1 MRLRIAAWLAC
12 VCTAAPIY
20 AQTASLS
27 RRDAVQMALERGPR
41 VAVARADTA
50 VANAT
55 FIGSRAFPNPT
66 LNASVSKSVPQY
78 HFTVDV
84 PLELPSV
91 RNLRIRS
98 ARVGLQAATLRFD
111 LARATILLDADTSYT
126 RAIAARDH
134 LVLSR
139 RNALDADSLARM
151 VERRRDAGDASDME
165 VTLARIVAGQQAN
178 IAAEDSLTYSSALFD
193 LEFVLGM
200 SNEILPTDSLTEP
213 PAAVAPTV
221 TLNEA
226 AANLSLESAT
236 LASRFQHRSIFST
249 PSINFGVEYGDP
261 SQPGVLPLFGVGI
274 PLPLF
279 DRNRGGIAQ
288 ADAEKVKA
296 AAELTLAR
304 IESRNDINRATR
316 QRAAAMARVARNREL
331 VASANRVATMALTA
345 YREGASS
352 LPNVLEAQRT
362 AREVLASYIDDLAS
376 AWIATAELRAL
387 STPVPGSAGAQPFPG
402 SPP

>member
-1 MRLRIAAWLAC
+1 MRLRIAACLAC

-27 RRDAVQMALERGPR
+27 RRDAVQIALERGPR

-55 FIGSRAFPNPT
+55 FIGARAFPNPT
-66 LNASVSKSVPQY
+66 LNASASKSVPQY

-98 ARVGLQAATLRFD
+98 AQVGLQAATLRFD
-111 LARATILLDADTSYT
+111 LARATIVLDADTSYT

-134 LVLSR
+134 LFLSR

-213 PAAVAPTV
+213 PAALTPTV
-221 TLNEA
+221 TLSEA

-249 PSINFGVEYGDP
+249 PSINFGVEYKDP

-304 IESRNDINRATR
+304 IESRNEINRATR
-316 QRAAAMARVARNREL
+316 QHAAAMARVARNRAL
-331 VASANRVATMALTA
+331 VASANQVATMALTA

-387 STPVPGSAGAQPFPG
+387 ATPVPASAGAQPSPG